1 MLIIQGY
8 ILEDSSIPSVM
19 YLMTLYSL
27 EGTLVAGAAAV
38 ARHVQDSGGE
48 VEVQEGRKEETK
60 AIETIFKRSGAC
72 CIKCYENS

>member
-1 MLIIQGY
+1 
-8 ILEDSSIPSVM
+8 
-19 YLMTLYSL
+19 MTLYSP

-60 AIETIFKRSGAC
+60 AIETIFKRSGVD
-72 CIKCYENS
+72 IV